1 MTAPGRHV
9 EHVMGTVFSLDLRD
23 PAVGPGAVLDVV
35 RWWHWVDEVFSTYRP
50 QSQVSRLGR
59 GELTVDECAPEVAEV
74 LDLCAQ
80 AQRDSGGYF
89 TALPG
94 GSLDPSGMVK
104 GWSVERASSMLVAA
118 GSGAHAVN
126 GGGDVRCVGS
136 PAPGTPWQ
144 IGIADP
150 LRPGEVAAVVSGSNL
165 AVATSGVAERGHHVL
180 DPYTGAPATGLASVT
195 LVGDDLTWVD
205 AYATA
210 ALAMGQRCRDWITGL
225 DRIVGLV
232 IDLDGREWR
241 SPGWA
246 ARTGNPQSVRATNDT
261 DSGSFQLPGQ
271 K

>member
-1 MTAPGRHV
+1 MTAAVRHA

-23 PAVGPGAVLDVV
+23 AAVGPEALDEVV

-50 QSQVSRLGR
+50 ESAVSRLGR
-59 GELTVDECAPEVAEV
+59 GEIRLDQCPPEVAEV

-80 AQRDSGGYF
+80 VQRRSDGWF

-94 GSLDPSGMVK
+94 GTLDPSGLVK
-104 GWSVERASSMLVAA
+104 GWSVERASAMLVGA

-144 IGIADP
+144 IGIAHP
-150 LRPGEVAAVVSGSNL
+150 LRPGELAAVVAGHDF
-165 AVATSGVAERGHHVL
+165 AVATSGTAERGYHVL
-180 DPYTGAPATGLASVT
+180 DPYTGRPADQLASVT
-195 LVGDDLTWVD
+195 LIGDDLTWVD

-210 ALAMGQRCRDWITGL
+210 ALAMGPRCGDWITGL
-225 DRIVGLV
+225 EGIEGLV
-232 IDLDGREWR
+232 IDLDGGAWT

-246 ARTGNPQSVRATNDT
+246 SRTGNSQP
-261 DSGSFQLPGQ
+261 
-271 K
+271 